1 MSSKINILFL
11 FFVFVSPVFA
21 DNLLET
27 EARTV
32 TPLARP
38 DIWTP
43 FRAPASLAEVPA
55 IEAGVHYQDRFAVK
69 ELATKGVQIA
79 VPTKLLNFGA
89 AFSYFGYENYNE
101 NIVNLSF
108 ARKFSEKFLL
118 SAAVDYYS
126 VYFSKSAGSKGK
138 LIAQIGIA
146 SQPIENLFI
155 GFQAFNP
162 VQTNIK
168 TDILEKEIPSVF
180 SLGAG
185 YHFTDKVI
193 WGLQLDKEISEKA
206 QFATEIEYRFLDY
219 LLVRVGCTAHE
230 KLMPSA
236 GFGFHLYYFWLDANF
251 KYHND
256 LGIISNIA
264 LTFKLKEK

>member
-1 MSSKINILFL
+1 M
-11 FFVFVSPVFA
+11 
-21 DNLLET
+21 LET
-27 EARTV
+27 EARTI
-32 TPLARP
+32 TPVARP
-38 DIWTP
+38 DIWSP
-43 FRAPASLAEVPA
+43 FRASASLAEIATV
-55 IEAGVHYQDRFAVK
+55 EAGVHYQDRFFVK
-69 ELATKGVQIA
+69 EVSTKTAQIA
-79 VPTKLLNFGA
+79 VPTNLLNVGA

-101 NIVNLSF
+101 NMINLSF

-126 VYFSKSAGSKGK
+126 VYFSKSEGSKGK

-162 VQTNIK
+162 IQTNIK
-168 TDILEKEIPSVF
+168 TDDLEKKLPSVF

-185 YHFTDKVI
+185 YWFTQKVI
-193 WGLQLDKEISEKA
+193 WGLQLDKEISEKVK
-206 QFATEIEYRFLDY
+206 FATELEYRFLDY
-219 LLVRVGCTAHE
+219 MLVRMGCAAHE

-236 GFGFHLYYFWLDANF
+236 GFGLKIYHFWLDTNF
-251 KYHND
+251 KYHTD
-256 LGIISNIA
+256 LGITPNIA